1 MRRFISLFMALIFS
15 VSLITVAY
23 AEDSSAISGAPIYT
37 EAFNW
42 AIENNL
48 LKDFEDAAF
57 NTRTICTR
65 SQAVAIL
72 WNAAGAPTPTLESHS
87 FVDISPAMSDYLAI
101 LWAVEKGITVGCT
114 DYTFEPD
121 EPCTNAQ
128 FLTFLWRAEGMP
140 AAMAGSSL
148 AAANGGTYYA
158 DALAWADAGGV
169 MYRSLDTFY
178 TTAPVTFADVATYLY
193 MNSIPLAAEETPL
206 AGAASGQLV
215 ISQQPESTA
224 VNGGMVSF
232 TVKASGGKTPYSYA
246 WESRSGSGSWYRV
259 YDTTSNTLTMFPA
272 ASMISSGLYF
282 RCVVSD
288 AAGNKVTS
296 NEAKVLADGETYTG
310 GSQGTVP
317 TPSAGGSQG
326 TTPAPSG
333 GGSTQTSKPLTITA
347 HPKDA
352 ILAGDYADVVFK
364 VEVTGGT
371 PPYTYRWED
380 SSRYLDWAHVF
391 DSKSSNTLPYTLTTL
406 SAEND
411 FRFRCV
417 ITDAKGNS
425 VTSNEA
431 SIIYTGDSPF
441 LGELKITEMPGD
453 VSCAAG
459 ETVKLSISC
468 VGGELPYRYKWEYR
482 TRYSGWIK
490 LDESSSGTSTRLKAT
505 KELLSNGLQIR
516 CTVTDSNGDYVV
528 SDTARVLEVG
538 TDKDGTLKVT
548 RQPQSV
554 YGSGYAV
561 GDSVQYSVEVSG
573 GVAPYSY
580 QWQVYSRPRHEEDV
594 DYTGFYDIE
603 ETPGGWA
610 TGYTTSH
617 LTVPFA
623 KDLTGDDYQF
633 CCRITDATG
642 KTVVTKPAGFT
653 DAYTGPIVTYQ
664 PASVL
669 FYTNLYD
676 VVDGTT
682 TADFYVKTIGGAA
695 PLTYQWQYCPAGGDE
710 YIDFGSADS
719 SWAWGYNTSE
729 LTVLARP
736 NFGTYG
742 SDRYQSPGY
751 RCKITAADGQVVYSK
766 TTYTVI
772 YY

>member
-1 MRRFISLFMALIFS
+1 MIRFISLFIALIFS

-23 AEDSSAISGAPIYT
+23 AADSSATSGDPIYA

-42 AIENNL
+42 AVENNL
-48 LKDFEDAAF
+48 IEDVEDTAF
-57 NTRTICTR
+57 NHRAICTR

-72 WNAAGAPTPTLESHS
+72 WHVAGAPIPALESHP
-87 FVDISPAMSDYLAI
+87 FLDISPTMNDYLAI
-101 LWAVEKGITVGCT
+101 LWAVEKGITVGYT

-128 FLTFLWRAEGMP
+128 FLTFFWRAEGMP

-148 AAANGGTYYA
+148 AAANVGNYYT

-169 MYRSLDTFY
+169 LYRSHDTFHS
-178 TTAPVTFADVATYLY
+178 TAPVTWADIITYLY
-193 MNSIPLAAEETPL
+193 RNTFPWITEDTPL
-206 AGAASGQLV
+206 AGAASGSLF
-215 ISQQPESTA
+215 ISQQPESA
-224 VNGGMVSF
+224 AANGGMVSF
-232 TVKASGGKTPYSYA
+232 TVKASGGKAPYSYA

-259 YDTTSNTLTMFPA
+259 YDTTSNTLTKFPA

-288 AAGNKVTS
+288 TAGNKVTS
-296 NEAKVLADGETYTG
+296 NEAKVLEPGESYTG
-310 GSQGTVP
+310 GSQGTAP
-317 TPSAGGSQG
+317 TPPAGN
-326 TTPAPSG
+326 P
-333 GGSTQTSKPLTITA
+333 TQAAKPLTITA
-347 HPKDA
+347 HPQDA

-380 SSRYLDWAHVF
+380 SSMYLDWAHVF
-391 DSKSSNTLPYTLTTL
+391 DSKSSNTLPYTLTL
-406 SAEND
+406 GSADND

-417 ITDAKGNS
+417 ITDAKGNT
-425 VTSNEA
+425 VISNEA
-431 SIIYTGDSPF
+431 SIIYTGDVPF
-441 LGELKITEMPGD
+441 LGELQITEMPGD

-459 ETVKLSISC
+459 ETVKLSIDC
-468 VGGELPYRYKWEYR
+468 VGGELPLRYNWEYR
-482 TRYSGWIK
+482 TKFSGWIK
-490 LDESSSGTSTRLKAT
+490 FNESPSSTSPCLKT
-505 KELLSNGLQIR
+505 TQELLDNGLQVR
-516 CTVTDSNGDYVV
+516 CTITDSNGDYVV
-528 SDTARVLEVG
+528 SDTARVLEVD
-538 TDKDGTLKVT
+538 TPKDGTLKIT

-610 TGYTTSH
+610 SGYTTSR

-623 KDLTGDDYQF
+623 NDLTGDDYQF

-642 KTVVTKPAGFT
+642 KTVVTEPAGFT
-653 DAYTGPIVTYQ
+653 DAYTGPIITYQ

-669 FYTNLYD
+669 FYTSLYD

-719 SWAWGYNTSE
+719 SWAGGYNTSE
-729 LTVLARP
+729 LTVLAQP

-766 TTYTVI
+766 TTYSVI